1 MEQSNQ
7 NKQSFLHGA
16 ALLTAAMIIVKL
28 IGALYKI
35 PLNSIIGEQGFGY
48 FNTAYQIYSVLLL
61 ISTAGLPVAVSRM
74 ISEASSTGRYQQ
86 VRRIYRVSRGV
97 FLTLGI
103 ISATLMVV
111 FSRQL
116 AAFSHQ
122 PDAQAAIACLGPCAF
137 LVCLLSTYRGFF
149 QGQGNMLP
157 TSVSEVIEA
166 VCKLIVGIA
175 AAVLIYRM
183 TSSVAL
189 AAGGAILGVTFGA
202 FMGSVYLANKVHHAF
217 RALPVSD
224 DPVSSRSE
232 IVKQLLSV
240 AIPISIGSA
249 GLESLFIIET
259 NLYMGQLL
267 ATGNTQMQADI
278 MKGIYDM
285 ARTIYNMPCAFIN
298 PITISILPAI
308 TAHIA
313 QKHHAEAAATEES
326 AARIAGLLAT
336 PCAVGLFVM
345 SQPVMALLG
354 GYTGENLVLGGK
366 LMAALGIGLY
376 FYAVTQVT
384 NTIMQAN
391 GHATLPVIH
400 ILFSGLVK
408 LGVVYI
414 LSGNPILGIVG
425 VPIGAAMCNIMVSV
439 LNLIA
444 MRRVLD
450 HRPKIALNFL
460 RAVPAALIM
469 GAAVW
474 VCKWGLQHV
483 FTLERGMGK
492 LILCGGP
499 IVVGVVIYAVL
510 AVKLEAITRE
520 DCLLLPKGEKIAKLL
535 HL

>member
-1 MEQSNQ
+1 MAEPNQ

-35 PLNSIIGEQGFGY
+35 PLNAIIGEQGFGY

-74 ISEASSTGRYQQ
+74 ISEASSTGRFQQ
-86 VRRIYRVSRGV
+86 VRKIYKVSRAV
-97 FLTLGI
+97 FLILGVV
-103 ISATLMVV
+103 SAGLMIG

-116 AAFSHQ
+116 ANFSHQ
-122 PDAQAAIACLGPCAF
+122 PDAQAAIACLGPTAF

-149 QGQGNMLP
+149 QGQSNMLP

-166 VCKLIVGIA
+166 VCKLIIGIA
-175 AAVLIYRM
+175 AAVLIFNL
-183 TSSVAL
+183 TNSVAL
-189 AAGGAILGVTFGA
+189 AAGGAIMGVSFGA
-202 FMGSVYLANKVHHAF
+202 FMGSVYLANRVHKAF
-217 RALPVSD
+217 AVLPLGEDV
-224 DPVSSRSE
+224 PSSGSE
-232 IVKQLLSV
+232 ILKQLLSV

-249 GLESLFIIET
+249 GLESLYIFET

-267 ATGNTQMQADI
+267 ATGNSQMQADI

-285 ARTIYNMPCAFIN
+285 ARTIYNMPTAFIN

-313 QKHHAEAAATEES
+313 LQNFKDASATEES

-336 PCAVGLFVM
+336 PCAVGLFVL
-345 SQPVMALLG
+345 SEPIMALLG
-354 GYTGENLVLGGK
+354 GYSGENLVLGGR
-366 LMAALGIGLY
+366 LLAALGIGIY

-400 ILFSGLVK
+400 ILFSGIVK
-408 LGVVYI
+408 LGVVYL
-414 LSGNPILGIVG
+414 LSGNPRLGIVG
-425 VPIGAAMCNIMVSV
+425 VPIGAALCNIMVSV

-444 MRRVLD
+444 MRRVFD

-469 GAAVW
+469 GACVFG
-474 VCKWGLQHV
+474 CKWGLSHV
-483 FTLERGMGK
+483 LTLERGMGR
-492 LILCGGP
+492 LLLTAVPIL
-499 IVVGVVIYAVL
+499 VGVAVYAVS
-510 AVKLEAITRE
+510 AVKLSAITKE
-520 DCLLLPKGEKIAKLL
+520 DCMLLPKGDKIAKIL